1 METRTWRALAPEAI
15 ASRSFDD
22 ELVLYNGVTGST
34 HYLSVLGR
42 SVMLAVL
49 AHPSGLALEALV
61 RRVAEDSSVGADDAL
76 AQSVERTLAE
86 LSDLRLV
93 TSAP

>member
-1 METRTWRALAPEAI
+1 MWRALAPGAI

-22 ELVLYNGVTGST
+22 ELVLYNDVSGST

-49 AHPSGLALEALV
+49 AHPSGIAFDDLV
-61 RRVAEDSSVGADDAL
+61 RRIAIDGGVGADEAL
-76 AQSVERTLAE
+76 AQSVAHTLAE
-86 LSDLRLV
+86 LSELSLV
-93 TSAP
+93 ASTP

>member
-1 METRTWRALAPEAI
+1 MENRTWRALAPESI

-61 RRVAEDSSVGADDAL
+61 RRIAEDSGVGADDAL

-86 LSDLRLV
+86 LSELRLV
-93 TSAP
+93 TSTP

>member
-1 METRTWRALAPEAI
+1 MENRTWRALAPEAI

-22 ELVLYNGVTGST
+22 ELVLYNDATGST

-61 RRVAEDSSVGADDAL
+61 RRVAEDSGVGVDDAF

-86 LSDLRLV
+86 LSESRLV
-93 TSAP
+93 TSTT

>member
-1 METRTWRALAPEAI
+1 MQNRTWRALAPEAI

-86 LSDLRLV
+86 LSELRLV

>member
-1 METRTWRALAPEAI
+1 MENRTWRALAPEAI

>member
-1 METRTWRALAPEAI
+1 MENRTWRALAPEAI

-86 LSDLRLV
+86 LSELRLV

>member
-1 METRTWRALAPEAI
+1 MENRTWRALAPEAI
-15 ASRSFDD
+15 ASRTFDD

-61 RRVAEDSSVGADDAL
+61 RRVAEDSSVGAGDAL

>member
-1 METRTWRALAPEAI
+1 MENRTWRAFAPEAI
-15 ASRSFDD
+15 ASRTFDD

-76 AQSVERTLAE
+76 AQLVERTLAE

>member
-1 METRTWRALAPEAI
+1 MWRALAPGAI

-22 ELVLYNGVTGST
+22 ELVLYNDVSGST

-61 RRVAEDSSVGADDAL
+61 RRIAEDSGVGADDAL

-86 LSDLRLV
+86 LSELRLV
-93 TSAP
+93 TSTP

>member
-1 METRTWRALAPEAI
+1 MENRTWRALAPEAI

-22 ELVLYNGVTGST
+22 ELVLYNEATGST

-49 AHPSGLALEALV
+49 AHPSGVALETLV
-61 RRVAEDSSVGADDAL
+61 RRVADDSGVSLDDAL
-76 AQSVERTLAE
+76 AQTVERTLAE
-86 LSDLRLV
+86 LSELRLV
-93 TSAP
+93 TSTT